1 MPELVGCD
9 ETLDVLC
16 GERVRLIQ
24 KKKGYRFSME
34 PVLLGNFI
42 ALKARETF
50 LDIGAGCGVIPIYLS
65 RKGVKNSLV
74 GIEIQDELYSL
85 SLRNKEL
92 NGCANVEFVKGDVR
106 TAWKELGQFHVVA
119 SNPPYVKER
128 TGRKSPGES
137 RMLARCESA
146 LDLPSLLAAASS
158 LLASRGRLYMIY
170 PSRRLAELLWAS
182 KSMSLEPKRLR
193 PVYSRRGEKA
203 VLSLVECMK
212 NGGASLKVEPP
223 LYIFEE
229 NDYTEE
235 VKTYYAR

>member
-1 MPELVGCD
+1 MPEHAETD

-16 GERVRLIQ
+16 GEKVRLIQ
-24 KKKGYRFSME
+24 KKKGYRLSMD
-34 PVLLGNFI
+34 PVLLANFI
-42 ALKARETF
+42 TLKARETL
-50 LDIGAGCGVIPIYLS
+50 LDIGAGCGIIPIYLA
-65 RKGVKNSLV
+65 RKGVKNRLV
-74 GIEIQDELYSL
+74 GIEIQDELYGL

-92 NGCANVEFVKGDVR
+92 NRCENVEFVKGDVR
-106 TAWKELGQFHVVA
+106 IAGKELGTFHVIA

-128 TGRKSPGES
+128 TGRKSPGQS
-137 RMLARCESA
+137 RLLARCESA

-170 PSRRLAELLWAS
+170 PARRLAELLYTA

-193 PVYSRRGEKA
+193 PVYSRRGDEA
-203 VLSLVECMK
+203 VFSLVECLK
-212 NGGASLKVEPP
+212 NGGVSLKVEPP

-235 VKTYYAR
+235 VKTYYA